1 MCSFSQVHT
10 QEYQQ
15 THRHT
20 DRQIQIQPNTFME
33 THRDKNIE
41 NHTDTRQ
48 SFKKT
53 HTFSDE
59 EKMRQQTDTQTD
71 VYTYDH
77 SHKPT
82 HTQTHTHVL

>member
-20 DRQIQIQPNTFME
+20 DRQIQIEPNTFME
-33 THRDKNIE
+33 TLRDKNIE
-41 NHTDTRQ
+41 KPYRYTAVFQKDTHIFRRRKIRQ
-48 SFKKT
+48 
-53 HTFSDE
+53 H
-59 EKMRQQTDTQTD
+59 TDTQTD
-71 VYTYDH
+71 VHTHDH

-82 HTQTHTHVL
+82 HNQTHTHVL